1 MNIEQ
6 FIALDP
12 NEKPLDRMVANG
24 GYCSIFR
31 TIGCIGDSL
40 ASGEFESKNDKG
52 EKGYH
57 DFYDYS
63 WGQVMA
69 RDTGSKVYNFSRG
82 GMTAK
87 EYMQSFA
94 SANGFWEKDK
104 LCQAYIIA
112 LGVNDIIGQ
121 KQELGDV
128 SDIDKDNYENNK
140 PTFIGY
146 YAQIIQRLKQLQPRA
161 KFFLITLPRY
171 GDENDAISKNFRDR
185 LEELTK
191 FFDRTYLIDLFTY
204 APAYDKAFCERFF
217 LGHMTPTG
225 YVLSAKM
232 IESYIDYIIRHNEKD
247 FAQAA
252 FIGTDLYYEKED

>member
-12 NEKPLDRMVANG
+12 NEKPLDRMVLNG

-121 KQELGDV
+121 KQELGDI
-128 SDIDKDNYENNK
+128 SDIDKVVWSL
-140 PTFIGY
+140 PQPL
-146 YAQIIQRLKQLQPRA
+146 QILFHI
-161 KFFLITLPRY
+161 LILNTIFQHL
-171 GDENDAISKNFRDR
+171 
-185 LEELTK
+185 
-191 FFDRTYLIDLFTY
+191 
-204 APAYDKAFCERFF
+204 
-217 LGHMTPTG
+217 
-225 YVLSAKM
+225 
-232 IESYIDYIIRHNEKD
+232 
-247 FAQAA
+247 
-252 FIGTDLYYEKED
+252 